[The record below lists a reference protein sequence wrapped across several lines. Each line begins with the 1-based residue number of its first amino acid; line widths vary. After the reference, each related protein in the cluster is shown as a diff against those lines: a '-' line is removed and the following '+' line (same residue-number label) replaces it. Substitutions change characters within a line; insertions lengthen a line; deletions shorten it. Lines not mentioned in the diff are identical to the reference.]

1 MPVFSETLGRIKA
14 SPTVA
19 ITAEAQRLRAEGH
32 DILSLSVGEPDFD
45 TPRHIRDAA
54 KAAID
59 RGETRYTP
67 PDGLPELKRAV
78 AAKFR
83 RENGIDVGP
92 EHVIVS
98 TGGKQVLFNALLAT
112 LDPGD
117 EVLIPAPYWV
127 SYPDIALFAGARP
140 VIIPTSASDGFK
152 LRPEALAEAITP
164 RTRWLIL
171 NSPGNPSG
179 AGYSETELRAL
190 ADVLLAHRHVWILA
204 DDIYEH
210 LAYAPFRFATI
221 AGVEPEL
228 ASRTLTLNGVSKGY
242 AMTGWRIGYG
252 AAPEPLVRAMTK
264 LQGQSTTSAC
274 TISQWAA
281 VAALE
286 GPQDHLVSFRNA
298 FVRRRD
304 LVVERLNAIPGIVC
318 PRPEGAFYVYPDIA
332 GVIGRRTPEGVE
344 IRSDEDFVRAL
355 LAAKGVAVVH
365 GAAFGLSP
373 HFRISYAAADEVLG
387 EACDRIADFCSTLR

>member
-1 MPVFSETLGRIKA
+1 
-14 SPTVA
+14 
-19 ITAEAQRLRAEGH
+19 
-32 DILSLSVGEPDFD
+32 
-45 TPRHIRDAA
+45 
-54 KAAID
+54 
-59 RGETRYTP
+59 
-67 PDGLPELKRAV
+67 
-78 AAKFR
+78 
-83 RENGIDVGP
+83 
-92 EHVIVS
+92 
-98 TGGKQVLFNALLAT
+98 
-112 LDPGD
+112 
-117 EVLIPAPYWV
+117 
-127 SYPDIALFAGARP
+127 
-140 VIIPTSASDGFK
+140 
-152 LRPEALAEAITP
+152 
-164 RTRWLIL
+164 
-171 NSPGNPSG
+171 GNPSG

-332 GVIGRRTPEGVE
+332 GVIGRRTPEGV
-344 IRSDEDFVRAL
+344 
-355 LAAKGVAVVH
+355 
-365 GAAFGLSP
+365 
-373 HFRISYAAADEVLG
+373 
-387 EACDRIADFCSTLR
+387 